1 MTQTQALGFRVMDIS
16 AQAPYQDKSIV
27 LEAMYGL
34 NYGKTLTDCNAIKG
48 KRRRVSLKPGV
59 QTF

>member
-1 MTQTQALGFRVMDIS
+1 MTQTQAFVFKVMDIS

-34 NYGKTLTDCNAIKG
+34 NYGKILLRN
-48 KRRRVSLKPGV
+48 VM
-59 QTF
+59 Q

>member
-34 NYGKTLTDCNAIKG
+34 NYGKILL
-48 KRRRVSLKPGV
+48 RYVM
-59 QTF
+59 Q